1 MKLTDEQRSRIVKA
15 MDEST
20 NYIAMLA
27 AGMRELAE
35 IYYKLDPT
43 DVIDWPLYAD
53 VLKEA
58 ADDLEAK

>member
-27 AGMRELAE
+27 AGMRELAKVDD
-35 IYYKLDPT
+35 YSKGWCKFDSMLT
-43 DVIDWPLYAD
+43 RD
-53 VLKEA
+53 VLNDI